1 METAAIGI
9 IVPVIAIAIVA
20 ATVTAIVTV
29 TARRRSFRPAHLPIT
44 AADVAMI

>member
-20 ATVTAIVTV
+20 VTAIVTV

>member
-9 IVPVIAIAIVA
+9 IVPVIAIVA
-20 ATVTAIVTV
+20 ATATVIVIAIVTV
-29 TARRRSFRPAHLPIT
+29 TARHRPAHLQVT

>member
-9 IVPVIAIAIVA
+9 IVPVIAIVA
-20 ATVTAIVTV
+20 ATATVIVTAIVT
-29 TARRRSFRPAHLPIT
+29 ARHRPAHLLIT

>member
-9 IVPVIAIAIVA
+9 IVPVIAIVA
-20 ATVTAIVTV
+20 ATVIVIAIVTV
-29 TARRRSFRPAHLPIT
+29 TARHRPAHLQVT